1 MEKITTILSFQQ
13 RVGALE
19 QFGYTHR
26 EAEFLVL
33 AALNSGYFLRRQF
46 SPRGKLDDA
55 FCRRLVANGHGKVA
69 HASNQTQVYHI
80 TGKPLYRALGQVDN
94 RHRRKHESFYM
105 RSKIMLLDYV
115 LASRQGPD
123 FLPTEQDKVAYFCKV
138 RGLDTG
144 VLPSKTYVGRDGSRT
159 TRFFVD
165 KFPVRVDQNSG
176 AVSFGF
182 VDDGMTKAGFRTW
195 LTQIGALVD
204 ALGAAEIV
212 FISASVESLSWA
224 KREFARR
231 FGDGSGLVE
240 GYFRIRQELEL
251 RGLAGHTQEA
261 LDRYRNWQRQYADP
275 KYERQYSAWKRSG
288 ALVDSQADGVTLAT
302 HLLPFR
308 YGMFGEVGAGKASN
322 VGLRDGSDE
331 IEGGCVCFVATGD
344 QNFVKISFSPRV
356 IRRISDV
363 RRLDPG
369 AVQQTAE
376 PVRILGCIPATVA
389 TERWLH
395 REFSAEHEGKKWFR
409 VSEKL
414 SAFLRAAG
422 LSDRRR
428 AATNGGDASGFSGVS
443 GQ

>member
-1 MEKITTILSFQQ
+1 MLGRFQ
-13 RVGALE
+13 R
-19 QFGYTHR
+19 
-26 EAEFLVL
+26 L
-33 AALNSGYFLRRQF
+33 AKPSVRRP
-46 SPRGKLDDA
+46 S
-55 FCRRLVANGHGKVA
+55 
-69 HASNQTQVYHI
+69 
-80 TGKPLYRALGQVDN
+80 
-94 RHRRKHESFYM
+94 
-105 RSKIMLLDYV
+105 
-115 LASRQGPD
+115 
-123 FLPTEQDKVAYFCKV
+123 
-138 RGLDTG
+138 

-195 LTQIGALVD
+195 LTQIGPLVET
-204 ALGAAEIV
+204 LGAAEIV
-212 FISASVESLSWA
+212 FISPSVESLSWA
-224 KREFARR
+224 KREFARQ
-231 FGDGSGLVE
+231 FGGSFEVLE
-240 GYFRIRQELEL
+240 GYFRMRQELET
-251 RGLAGHTQEA
+251 RGLAGRAQEA

-275 KYERQYSAWKRSG
+275 KYEQQYSAWKRSG
-288 ALVDSQADGVTLAT
+288 ELVKSPACGVTLAT

-344 QNFVKISFSPRV
+344 QKFVRISFSPRV

-363 RRLDPG
+363 RRLDLG

-376 PVRILGCIPATVA
+376 PIRILGYIPATVA

-395 REFSAEHEGKKWFR
+395 REFSAEHKGKKWFH

-428 AATNGGDASGFSGVS
+428 VATNGGTASGFSGVS